1 MYPCATL
8 RQDEIFPTSV
18 VESGAVIYEK
28 YITPAEG
35 VEGPPEE
42 LDSFDASPSD
52 VSVHNI
58 STLLTDEEL
67 LDESCAS
74 TRGDQV
80 AAHRRSASADGASG
94 SNSNNASD
102 GTETHISSF
111 SFRSKFYPGTI
122 DASICTFCSW
132 SKQRNPS

>member
-1 MYPCATL
+1 MPL
-8 RQDEIFPTSV
+8 QQDEIFPSSA

-52 VSVHNI
+52 VSANNI

-67 LDESCAS
+67 LDESSAS
-74 TRGDQV
+74 TRGDRGS
-80 AAHRRSASADGASG
+80 HHRSASTDGASG

-102 GTETHISSF
+102 GTYRF
-111 SFRSKFYPGTI
+111 K
-122 DASICTFCSW
+122 
-132 SKQRNPS
+132 